1 MSDTSPVQFTDLNLP
16 EPILKALNDLGYETP
31 SPIQAECIPL
41 LQNGGDVLGMAQ
53 TGTGKTAAFALPLLS
68 NIDTALTKPQILVL
82 APTREL
88 AIQVAEAFQAY
99 SRHMRGF
106 HVLPI
111 YGGQSY
117 PIQLKALKRNPQVIV
132 GTPGRVIDHIN
143 RGTLD
148 LSGIKALVLDE
159 ADEMLRMGFIDD
171 VESILSKTPEKR
183 QMALFSATMPDEIR
197 RITKRF
203 MTDPTAVKIAT
214 KTSTVENIEQ
224 KCLIIGGL
232 QAKLDGLT
240 RILETEDYDGVI
252 IFARTKTMTVE
263 LAEKLEARGY
273 SAAALNGDLNQAM
286 RERTVSR
293 LKSGQLDI
301 VIATDVAARGLDVPR
316 IDLVINYDIPTDTES
331 YVHRIGRTGRAG
343 RKGTAILFAAPRE
356 RRLLKAI
363 ERATRQPLTM
373 MELPS
378 RDDVT
383 KKRIASFRDDIVK
396 MLAGDENLDFYKNLT
411 AQLSEEL
418 EVSELDLASALLFM
432 AQKEKPLVLPPEAPR
447 RERSFREED
456 RGRNDRN
463 DRGGDRGRDR
473 GDRPERGER
482 PDRGERGERRPAAEM
497 EVFRIEVGR
506 TDGVQVKNIVGAIA
520 NEANINSRNIGG
532 IRLHDDYSTIE
543 LPKGMPS
550 EQLQQLQ
557 QVYVCNK
564 ALRMSKLEG
573 VAAEGRQERSSAPR
587 DNDRPARDGHRG
599 QRRDTTG
606 GERRES
612 TGGEERRPRRPRR
625 D

>member
-1 MSDTSPVQFTDLNLP
+1 MSDTSPVQFTDLSLP

-41 LQNGGDVLGMAQ
+41 LQDGGDVLGMAQ

-68 NIDTALTKPQILVL
+68 RIDTALTKPQVLVL

-148 LSGIKALVLDE
+148 LSGIQALVLDE

-183 QMALFSATMPDEIR
+183 QMALFSATMPEEIR

-203 MTDPTAVKIAT
+203 MTDPTSVKIAT

-293 LKSGQLDI
+293 LKNGQLDI

-373 MELPS
+373 MDLPS

-383 KKRIASFRDDIVK
+383 KKRIASFRDQLSV
-396 MLAGDENLDFYKNLT
+396 LSSGEENLDFYKNLVG
-411 AQLSEEL
+411 QLSEEL
-418 EVSELDLASALLFM
+418 ELSELDLASALLFL

-447 RERSFREED
+447 RERSFREDD
-456 RGRNDRN
+456 RGDQRRERN
-463 DRGGDRGRDR
+463 DRGERRDR
-473 GDRPERGER
+473 GDRPE
-482 PDRGERGERRPAAEM
+482 RGERGERRPAAEM

-573 VAAEGRQERSSAPR
+573 VAAEGRQERSRPSG
-587 DNDRPARDGHRG
+587 DRPARDNDRGHRG
-599 QRRDTTG
+599 Q
-606 GERRES
+606 RRES

>member
-41 LQNGGDVLGMAQ
+41 LQDGGDVLGMAQ

-68 NIDTALTKPQILVL
+68 RIDTSLTKPQILVL

-183 QMALFSATMPDEIR
+183 QMALFSATMPEEIR

-203 MTDPTAVKIAT
+203 MTEPKSVKIAA

-286 RERTVSR
+286 RERTVNR
-293 LKSGQLDI
+293 LKNGQLDI

-373 MELPS
+373 MDLPS

-383 KKRIASFRDDIVK
+383 KKRIASFRDQLSV
-396 MLAGDENLDFYKNLT
+396 LSSGEENLDFYKNLVG
-411 AQLSEEL
+411 QLSEEL
-418 EVSELDLASALLFM
+418 ELSELDLASALLFM

-447 RERSFREED
+447 RERSFRDDDRGD
-456 RGRNDRN
+456 RGRDRN
-463 DRGGDRGRDR
+463 DRGDRRDR
-473 GDRPERGER
+473 GDRPER
-482 PDRGERGERRPAAEM
+482 ERGERRPAAEM

-532 IRLHDDYSTIE
+532 IRLHDEYSTIE

-573 VAAEGRQERSSAPR
+573 VAAEGRQERSRPPR

-599 QRRDTTG
+599 QRRDSNG
-606 GERRES
+606 GERRDNS
-612 TGGEERRPRRPRR
+612 ERRPRRPRR

>member
-1 MSDTSPVQFTDLNLP
+1 MSDTSPVVQFTDLNLP
-16 EPILKALNDLGYETP
+16 EPILQVLNDLGYEAPT
-31 SPIQAECIPL
+31 PIQAECIPL

-88 AIQVAEAFQAY
+88 AIQVAEAFQTY

-183 QMALFSATMPDEIR
+183 QMALFSATMPEEIR

-203 MTDPTAVKIAT
+203 MTEPTSVKIAT

-373 MELPS
+373 MDLPS

-383 KKRIASFRDDIVK
+383 KKRISSFRDQLSALSSGK
-396 MLAGDENLDFYKNLT
+396 ENLDFYKNLVG
-411 AQLSEEL
+411 QLSEEL
-418 EVSELDLASALLFM
+418 ELSELDLASALLFM

-447 RERSFREED
+447 RERSFRDDDRGD
-456 RGRNDRN
+456 RGRDRN
-463 DRGGDRGRDR
+463 DRGERRDR
-473 GDRPERGER
+473 GDRPE
-482 PDRGERGERRPAAEM
+482 RGERGERRPAAEM

-506 TDGVQVKNIVGAIA
+506 NDGVQVKNIVGAIA

-573 VAAEGRQERSSAPR
+573 VAAEGRQERSRPAR

-599 QRRDTTG
+599 QRRDSNG
-606 GERRES
+606 G
-612 TGGEERRPRRPRR
+612 ERRPRRPRR

>member
-41 LQNGGDVLGMAQ
+41 LQDGGDVLGMAQ

-68 NIDTALTKPQILVL
+68 RIDTSLSKPQVLVL

-171 VESILSKTPEKR
+171 VESILSKTPEQR
-183 QMALFSATMPDEIR
+183 QMALFSATMPEEIR

-203 MTDPTAVKIAT
+203 MTDPTAVKIAA

-286 RERTVSR
+286 RERTVNR
-293 LKSGQLDI
+293 LKNGQLDI

-373 MELPS
+373 MDLPS

-383 KKRIASFRDDIVK
+383 KKRIASFRDQ
-396 MLAGDENLDFYKNLT
+396 LSELSSGDENLDFYKNLVG
-411 AQLSEEL
+411 QLSEEL
-418 EVSELDLASALLFM
+418 ELSELDLASALLFM

-447 RERSFREED
+447 RERSFREDDRGD
-456 RGRNDRN
+456 RGRDRN
-463 DRGGDRGRDR
+463 DRGERRDR
-473 GDRPERGER
+473 GDRPE
-482 PDRGERGERRPAAEM
+482 RGERGERRPAAEM

-573 VAAEGRQERSSAPR
+573 VAAEGRQERSRPAR
-587 DNDRPARDGHRG
+587 DNDRPARDNDRGHRG
-599 QRRDTTG
+599 QRRDSNG

-612 TGGEERRPRRPRR
+612 TGGERRPRRPRR

>member
-16 EPILKALNDLGYETP
+16 EPILIALNELGYETP

-41 LQNGGDVLGMAQ
+41 LQDGGDVLGMAQ

-68 NIDTALTKPQILVL
+68 RIDTSLSKPQLLVL

-132 GTPGRVIDHIN
+132 GTPGRVIDHLN

-159 ADEMLRMGFIDD
+159 ADEMLRMGFIED
-171 VESILSKTPEKR
+171 VEAILSKTPEKR

-203 MTDPTAVKIAT
+203 MNEPNVVKIAA

-286 RERTVSR
+286 RERTVNR
-293 LKSGQLDI
+293 LKNGQLDI
-301 VIATDVAARGLDVPR
+301 VIATDVAARGLDVNR

-331 YVHRIGRTGRAG
+331 YIHRIGRTGRAG

-356 RRLLKAI
+356 RRLLKSI

-373 MELPS
+373 IELPT

-383 KKRIASFRDDIVK
+383 KKRIASFRDELVT
-396 MLAGDENLDFYKNLT
+396 MLSGDENLDFYKNLT
-411 AQLSEEL
+411 AKLSEEL

-447 RERSFREED
+447 RERSFED
-456 RGRNDRN
+456 RADRQ
-463 DRGGDRGRDR
+463 DRGERRDR
-473 GDRPERGER
+473 GERSDRGERRDRSDR
-482 PDRGERGERRPAAEM
+482 PDRGERRSSAEM
-497 EVFRIEVGR
+497 DVFRIEVGR
-506 TDGVQVKNIVGAIA
+506 EDGVQVKNIVGAIA

-532 IRLHDDYSTIE
+532 IRLHDNYSTIE
-543 LPKGMPS
+543 LPKGMPN
-550 EQLQQLQ
+550 EQLQLLQ
-557 QVYVCNK
+557 NVYVCNK
-564 ALRMSKLEG
+564 ALRMSKLDG
-573 VAAEGRQERSSAPR
+573 VAAEGRQERAERRPSSDDSGEQR
-587 DNDRPARDGHRG
+587 GHRG
-599 QRRDTTG
+599 QRRPA
-606 GERRES
+606 ES
-612 TGGEERRPRRPRR
+612 TGERRPRRPRR